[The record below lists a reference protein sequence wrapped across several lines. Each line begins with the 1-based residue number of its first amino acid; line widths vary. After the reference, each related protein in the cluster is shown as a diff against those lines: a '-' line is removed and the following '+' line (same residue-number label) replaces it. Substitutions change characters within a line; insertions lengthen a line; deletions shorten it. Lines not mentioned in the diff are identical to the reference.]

1 MGGGG
6 GWVGEEVLC
15 VKIYNY
21 LSVKEENMLLTGGLK
36 SLLPH
41 VLRRII
47 RCNRLSNTSGM
58 AEGK

>member
-1 MGGGG
+1 M
-6 GWVGEEVLC
+6 LC
-15 VKIYNY
+15 VKIYNS

-41 VLRRII
+41 VLRII